1 MAAPTLVIGIG
12 GTGIRVLL
20 RVKERLLEA
29 YDKVPEDII
38 LYELD
43 TDDYA
48 DTRDTFNGVGLL
60 CTGDQVGDRYIPADE
75 SEFYWVATENAAQTL
90 DTVFDRKKNGK
101 AEWQWINEDL
111 LRRTLAKPE
120 DRVIKTG
127 ARTVRPVGRSA
138 LFLDYSKVYQK
149 IEWRLKQV
157 AGRQQS
163 INQVSNDTNFAE
175 DGDLLD
181 DKKATVFVVGSA
193 AGGSGAGMF
202 IDILRM
208 IEHMRVRED
217 GDLNDAPIAVITLL
231 VGGSSF
237 TDKRGER
244 VDSNTF
250 AALRELDRLG
260 AVAGRPLSGAVPP
273 VMIAPKPVRRFS
285 SDLGPADM
293 ILLFDKPD
301 RLGRDRNVRK
311 DIPNAYLE
319 WVIAPTL
326 ADIVMTFAD
335 EKIAPAMRT
344 VRADMAA
351 KWQSTD
357 PVTGESGFYPYASAG
372 IHTLIF
378 PERDVRHSAGL
389 RLLLEIWD
397 DYLVQHPSSGGD
409 NIPPITTELWQADTL
424 PSSTLT
430 PEVFVDAAF
439 QRSNIC
445 KGAANNNFI
454 QMIVTSA
461 INEQIKLPSAKKI
474 IGIFGGRSMIRRVIA
489 LIGLP
494 NVGHTGLRLERVAVQ
509 QERRIDK
516 SIEELDRCRNINEV
530 KDWRRKYL
538 GKGVLGNEEG
548 GEWIQWLEEA
558 ENIRGHI
565 KDFQNVL
572 QQVATAI
579 LNDQDSQER
588 HLPYRLEYANRVL
601 ERLEQHIL
609 RLTQGDPRDP
619 NRGALLSE
627 FFQQEINDESSAR
640 ERVRELEPP
649 AAQGERFPAYL
660 RANRQYAHC
669 KKELIGKHLLELLC
683 EDLLG
688 EVTKLQEK
696 LQGWQTHLLRM
707 RDMLAEEQTRHER
720 NRIQKSRIPVRT
732 YVTDRPKGGHFKDG
746 EFEKGLYEKHCQKA
760 IDDFL
765 TSMEWQWN
773 EDQFDLETPFGKDP
787 SESMSPEKSMGRA
800 ITWACTRSGNPDRP
814 DADPPLRD
822 LASPQEVKMAV
833 RIRDYFGQNGA
844 QSLVTRL
851 TSDPYLASLCPLTR
865 DWPRTRLMY
874 ALGLPRTAPAED
886 NVEKFYDQAERQIN
900 QVTAPPQFDQRR
912 LMIFDPEN
920 PRHAVAAEF
929 AVGFKLQ
936 HRSDQAHYIKA
947 YREDTNRFFALH
959 CLPEEDRASTYYEME
974 FKRDSELY
982 RSLGLSPLL
991 LDPTVVDLLGDP
1003 KRLELFVKAITVKKI
1018 GLLPREIRRDQGA
1031 DFYLWPQENT
1041 QRIRLSKMNTS
1052 EEIDKIVREL
1062 AKTADQVNTIR
1073 HNTKLVNRLRLLYA
1087 LRTFVLLEHSVEEE
1101 SYEIDYEQVREDVDR
1116 AIKDYSLEER
1126 IQNYRKWKDKFL
1138 SYYTEHNPEHIVL
1151 AHLGLVLARVVNDL
1165 LHQVDNL
1172 LRQGDERRPLW

>member
-29 YDKVPEDII
+29 YDEVPEDVI

-43 TDDYA
+43 TDDYT

-60 CTGDQVGDRYIPADE
+60 CTGDKVGDRYIPTDE
-75 SEFYWVATENAAQTL
+75 SEFYWVATENATETL
-90 DTVFDRKKNGK
+90 DTVFDRKKSRK
-101 AEWQWINEDL
+101 PEWQWINEGL
-111 LRRTLAKPE
+111 LRRTLAKPG
-120 DRVIKTG
+120 DRVIKAG

-138 LFLDYSKVYQK
+138 LFLDYSKVYK
-149 IEWRLKQV
+149 NLKARLEQV

-163 INQVSNDTNFAE
+163 INQGLGDTNFSE
-175 DGDLLD
+175 NGKLLD
-181 DKKATVFVVGSA
+181 DKKATVFVVGSV

-208 IEHMRVRED
+208 IEHMRND
-217 GDLNDAPIAVITLL
+217 GELKDAPIAVITLL

-237 TDKRGER
+237 TDRRGER

-260 AVAGRPLSGAVPP
+260 AVAGRPLSAAVPP
-273 VMIAPKPVRRFS
+273 VMWAPKPVGRFI

-326 ADIVMTFAD
+326 SDIVMTFAD
-335 EKIAPAMRT
+335 EKIVPAMRT
-344 VRADMAA
+344 VRADMAE
-351 KWQSTD
+351 KWQRTD
-357 PVTGESGFYPYASAG
+357 PITDEIGFFPYASAG

-378 PERDVRHSAGL
+378 PERDVRRSAGL

-397 DYLVQHPSSGGD
+397 RYLVQPHPPTEQD
-409 NIPPITTELWQADTL
+409 LPPITTELWADDTR
-424 PSSTLT
+424 PSSNLT

-439 QRSNIC
+439 LRSNIC

-461 INEQIKLPSAKKI
+461 INEQIKLPSAKKFLW
-474 IGIFGGRSMIRRVIA
+474 IFGGRSMIRRVIA

-494 NVGHTGLRLERVAVQ
+494 NVGHANLRLERVADQ
-509 QERRIDK
+509 QERQIDK
-516 SIEELDRCRNINEV
+516 SIERIDRLRNINEV

-538 GKGVLGNEEG
+538 GEGGLGNEEG
-548 GEWIQWLEEA
+548 GEWIRWLEEA
-558 ENIRGHI
+558 ENIRGHRR
-565 KDFQNVL
+565 DFQNVL
-572 QQVATAI
+572 QQVVIAI

-588 HLPYRLEYANRVL
+588 HLPYRMEYAKRVL

-627 FFQQEINDESSAR
+627 FFQQEINNESNAR

-649 AAQGERFPAYL
+649 ASRGENFSAYL
-660 RANRQYAHC
+660 NANRQYARC

-683 EDLLG
+683 EDLLV
-688 EVTKLQEK
+688 EVTNLQVKLQD
-696 LQGWQTHLLRM
+696 WQNYMLKI

-732 YVTDRPKGGHFKDG
+732 YVTDRPKGKHFKDG
-746 EFEKGLYEKHCQKA
+746 EFEKGLYDKHSQQA
-760 IDDFL
+760 INSFL
-765 TSMEWQWN
+765 TSTEWIWS
-773 EDQFDLETPFGKDP
+773 EEQFELKAPFGKNP
-787 SESMSPEKSMGRA
+787 IANLSAEEALSRA
-800 ITWACTRSGNPDRP
+800 ITWACTRRGNPDRP
-814 DADPPLRD
+814 GAPPPLRD

-833 RIRDYFGQNGA
+833 RIRDYFGPSGA
-844 QSLVTRL
+844 QSLVTQL
-851 TSDPYLASLCPLTR
+851 TSDPYLASLCPLTH

-874 ALGLPRTAPAED
+874 TLGLPRTAPAED
-886 NVEKFYDQAERQIN
+886 DVEKFYNQAERQIN
-900 QVTAPPQFDQRR
+900 QETAPPRFDQRR

-936 HRSDQAHYIKA
+936 HRSDQEHYIKA
-947 YREDTNRFFALH
+947 YREDTNQFFALH

-982 RSLGLSPLL
+982 RPLSLSPLL

-1003 KRLELFVKAITVKKI
+1003 KRLELFVKAIAVKVI
-1018 GLLPREIRRDQGA
+1018 GLLPRDIRKDQGA
-1031 DFYLWPQENT
+1031 DFYLWPQDKT
-1041 QRIRLSKMNTS
+1041 QRIRLSKMNTP

-1062 AKTADQVNTIR
+1062 AKTADQVNNLR

-1087 LRTFVLLEHSVEEE
+1087 LRTFVLLEHSAEEE
-1101 SYEIDYEQVREDVDR
+1101 YYKIDYEQVQEDVDR
-1116 AIKDYSLEER
+1116 TIKDYSLEER
-1126 IQNYRKWKDKFL
+1126 LQNYREWRKKFL
-1138 SYYTEHNPEHIVL
+1138 SYYTEHNPKHIVL
-1151 AHLGLVLARVVNDL
+1151 AHLGLVLARIVDDL
-1165 LHQVDNL
+1165 WHH
-1172 LRQGDERRPLW
+1172 ERERG